1 MGQPRGA
8 AAANQRRG
16 AREFRVG
23 FPLSAHELLVARE
36 RHTGIGKKKKKKKRV
51 RKCTHEQGETGRL
64 YTVGKKERGRRR
76 KEKKKEKS
84 DEFASHCPPRTRE
97 RASERGEGEGVRR
110 GEER

>member
-8 AAANQRRG
+8 VAANERQG

-23 FPLSAHELLVARE
+23 FPLSAYEHLVARA
-36 RHTGIGKKKKKKKRV
+36 RQTGRGKKKKKSEKVHAQARRDGKVIRLVKRSEEEGA
-51 RKCTHEQGETGRL
+51 R
-64 YTVGKKERGRRR
+64 
-76 KEKKKEKS
+76 KKKEKS

-97 RASERGEGEGVRR
+97 RAKERKEKEEERK